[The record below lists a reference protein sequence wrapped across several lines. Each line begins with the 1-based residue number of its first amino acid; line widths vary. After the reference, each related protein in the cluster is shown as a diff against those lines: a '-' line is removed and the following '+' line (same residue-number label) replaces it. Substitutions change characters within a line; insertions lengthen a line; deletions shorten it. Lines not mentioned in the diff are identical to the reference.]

1 VQATNGDLY
10 GTTEL
15 GGANNDGT
23 IFGLSV
29 GLGAFVETNP
39 TSGKLGLKVTILG
52 NNLKGATSVKF
63 NGTPATFKASN
74 MHITTNVPPGA
85 TTGTVIVTTPNG
97 TLASNVAFQV
107 SQ

>member
-1 VQATNGDLY
+1 VQATNGELY

-39 TSGKLGLKVTILG
+39 TSGTVGLKVTILG
-52 NNLKGATSVKF
+52 NNLKDATSVKF

-74 MHITTNVPPGA
+74 THITTKVPSGA